1 MKRID
6 YFWPRAAFQI
16 TGTVFVAQLVTLPLV
31 EWTES
36 KAWAVAVSGAALVAA
51 TVWGVWAVYRNA
63 KEASK

>member
-16 TGTVFVAQLVTLPLV
+16 IGTAFVTQLVLLPV
-31 EWTES
+31 GDWTES
-36 KAWAVAVSGAALVAA
+36 RAWALAGSGFAFSVA
-51 TVWGVWAVYRNA
+51 TVWASWAVYRNA